1 MSKMEG
7 QGKKSSLT
15 RLQRDVLAAVIDDAE
30 DRVVATKREMN
41 EEVHQLIKISRHQQA
56 RLEVRADIMTR
67 KMNDATANT
76 LDQISTLRK
85 SLQRWGLT
93 DDDEEDIEPG
103 QRKELLRSVLTLGF
117 RTSEIEVAGLDETVD
132 LTGDS
137 TNDSTCTQASASL
150 PSTEGEAER
159 EMVARHLDVR
169 GDGEGV
175 VDPDGEGEPMA
186 LGAVGGEGERKEAN
200 NNKTPITMRARV
212 HLNTPEDWS

>member
-1 MSKMEG
+1 MSKMER

-56 RLEVRADIMTR
+56 RLEVRADIMMR

-117 RTSEIEVAGLDETVD
+117 RTSEIEMAGLDETVD

-137 TNDSTCTQASASL
+137 TNDSTCTQASASP
-150 PSTEGEAER
+150 PSVKGEAER
-159 EMVARHLDVR
+159 EMVTRRLVVR
-169 GDGEGV
+169 DDGEGV
-175 VDPDGEGEPMA
+175 VDSDGEGEPMA

-200 NNKTPITMRARV
+200 NNKTPITIRARAQ
-212 HLNTPEDWS
+212 LNTPEDWS